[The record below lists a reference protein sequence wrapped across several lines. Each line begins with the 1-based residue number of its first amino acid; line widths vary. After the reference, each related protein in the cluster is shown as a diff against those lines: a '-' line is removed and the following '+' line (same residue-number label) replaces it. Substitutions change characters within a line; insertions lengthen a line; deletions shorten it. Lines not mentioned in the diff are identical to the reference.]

1 MRRMSLVVLLLSACA
16 QKQTDASRAA
26 PLPVGES
33 IRVHGELAGGDK
45 VVEAARKAR
54 FVFLGELH
62 DNPRHH
68 ELQAQLLAAL
78 VGAGKQPALVFE
90 MLEVDQTK
98 DILAQRDPAT
108 FGKALRWEERGWP
121 AYGMYEP
128 MVGIALRFHLPIAA
142 GDLGRQALMAAVKQG
157 DTPAT
162 LGFVA
167 SLPAAARSAIEDN
180 VRVGHCGYA
189 DDVQVKVLAGAQ
201 ELRDA
206 HLAQRML
213 AAATADGAILVAGGE
228 HANREH
234 GAAFWAATAPGVKSD
249 EVLSIGFVEGER
261 DAKGFDIVWSTPALE
276 RPDPC
281 VAFKDKLE
289 RMR

>member
-1 MRRMSLVVLLLSACA
+1 MRRSLLVVVLLAGCA

-45 VVEAARKAR
+45 VVEAALKAR

-68 ELQAQLLAAL
+68 ELQTQLIAAL
-78 VGAGKQPALVFE
+78 VGAGKTPALVFE
-90 MLEVDQTK
+90 MLDVDQTK
-98 DILAQRDPAT
+98 DIVAQHDPAT
-108 FGKALRWEERGWP
+108 FGQALQWEERGWP

-128 MVGIALRFHLPIAA
+128 MVGIAMRFRMPIAA
-142 GDLGRQALMAAVKQG
+142 GNMSREGLKASLKRG

-162 LGFVA
+162 FGFVTP
-167 SLPAAARSAIEDN
+167 LPAAGRSAIEDN
-180 VRVGHCGYA
+180 VRTGHCGYA
-189 DDVQVKVLAGAQ
+189 DEKSVTALANAQ

-206 HLAQRML
+206 NLAQRMM
-213 AAATADGAILVAGGE
+213 AAANASGAVLIAGGE

-234 GAAFWAATAPGVKSD
+234 GAAFRVATAPGVKAED
-249 EVLSIGFVEGER
+249 VLSIGFVEGER
-261 DAKGFDIVWSTPALE
+261 DATGYDIVWTTPGVDRA
-276 RPDPC
+276 DPC
-281 VAFKDKLE
+281 VEFKEKLE